1 MSSDKY
7 SGHSNLE
14 ITSQNRRFNNWL
26 YKKISPGLK
35 KVGNILEIGSGLGT
49 YSEMIIQDMSTYSSS
64 SSSSTLSFCS
74 SSSHITITD
83 ISTTYLEKLQKSFSS
98 SRNVSVSRLDLDCR
112 ADYDKIGYEKF
123 DSIVALNVLEHVE
136 KDEFALQQLYK
147 MLKNEG
153 MLIILVPCH
162 KFLYNVIDKSVGHYR
177 RYTKKELVYKIR
189 KSHFTIERIF
199 YFNML
204 GIAGWYLN
212 GNLAKNAQINSAA
225 SKIFDRLVPFSEFLE
240 RITRHKIGLS
250 LICYLKK

>member
-1 MSSDKY
+1 MSSDDY

-49 YSEMIIQDMSTYSSS
+49 YSEMIIQDMSSNSSS
-64 SSSSTLSFCS
+64 SPSSSSC

-83 ISTTYLEKLQKSFSS
+83 ISPTYLEKLKKSFSS
-98 SRNVSVSRLDLDCR
+98 SRNVSVSRLDLNCR

-153 MLIILVPCH
+153 ILIILVPCH

-177 RYTKKELVYKIR
+177 RYTKEELEYKIR
-189 KSHFTIERIF
+189 KSHFTIDRIF

-240 RITRHKIGLS
+240 RITHRKIGLS
-250 LICYLKK
+250 IICYLKK